1 LIYAAAVKSSGFPYP
16 QSFSFSATSAT
27 LVHQTTTMKDYHEP
41 SPGSEDDLR
50 AENEVLKLKLEMD
63 HGMKGFGSVLSPQ
76 AENEWLKS
84 VYEFEGILKESN
96 GLTIFDLIG
105 RPQLKRWYTLKMEKV
120 TIELRSILTLLA
132 KNGITLQ
139 NLNGLDDMASYRV
152 ITEEFL
158 PMKLGDFANGPFTP
172 PVITW
177 FGKEKKT

>member
-1 LIYAAAVKSSGFPYP
+1 
-16 QSFSFSATSAT
+16 
-27 LVHQTTTMKDYHEP
+27 MKDYNEP
-41 SPGSEDDLR
+41 APGSEDDLR

-84 VYEFEGILKESN
+84 VYEFEDALKEGS

-105 RPQLKRWYTLKMEKV
+105 RPPVKRWYTLKMERV
-120 TIELRSILTLLA
+120 TIELRNLLTLLA

-139 NLNGLDDMASYRV
+139 NLNGLDDIASYRL

-158 PMKLGDFANGPFTP
+158 PMKLGDFANGPFMP

-177 FGKEKKT
+177 FGKEKKG